1 MNIRC
6 YKTTDKEKLIALFRL
21 LTPVYFAPEEE
32 ADFSR
37 YLDGHATDY
46 FVVEGGAE
54 LVACGGFNVSETI
67 GEIKIAWD
75 MVHPDC
81 QGEGIGGRLLQHRI
95 EKIQQQKNIKTIVV
109 RTTQK
114 ADVFYAKY
122 GFETKKIVADYWAK
136 GFDLYHMERPLHL
149 D

>member
-6 YKTTDKEKLIALFRL
+6 YKATDKENLVALLRL
-21 LTPVYFAPEEE
+21 LTPAYFAPEEE
-32 ADFSR
+32 ADFIM
-37 YLDGHATDY
+37 YLDLHATDY
-46 FVVEGGAE
+46 FVVEDGAE
-54 LVACGGFNVSETI
+54 LVACGGFNASKTI

-75 MVHPDC
+75 MVHPNY
-81 QGEGIGGRLLQHRI
+81 QGKGIGGRLLQYRI
-95 EKIQQQKNIKTIVV
+95 EKIQQIENINTIVV

-114 ADVFYAKY
+114 ADVFYAKH
-122 GFETKKIVADYWAK
+122 GFETKKIVVDYWAK